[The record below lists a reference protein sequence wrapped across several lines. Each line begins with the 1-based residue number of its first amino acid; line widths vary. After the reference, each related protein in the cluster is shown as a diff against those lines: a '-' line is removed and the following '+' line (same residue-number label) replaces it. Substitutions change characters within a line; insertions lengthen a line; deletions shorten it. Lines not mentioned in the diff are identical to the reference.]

1 MQFRAECD
9 LNKKGCDSWIN
20 HAAES
25 QSDRK
30 DHQWF
35 QNGCNKGLYHC
46 LTLFIVYKIIVTV
59 NCPASIIV
67 FSTVWLTLYLCVQQY
82 SCCAIGSRDRSLSV
96 WVSWYDDHLGI
107 SSLLSFIHSWEFYK
121 QQRFWATHVNRKWTF
136 FAILGH
142 DFDQISGRIISLREK
157 TLRNLLLIVSGHIK
171 REKDLVLVDIRRQKN
186 SPMLSLLA

>member
-1 MQFRAECD
+1 MQFRTECD
-9 LNKKGCDSWIN
+9 LNKKGWDSWIN

-35 QNGCNKGLYHC
+35 QNGCHKGLYHC

-59 NCPASIIV
+59 NCPTSIIV

-96 WVSWYDDHLGI
+96 WVSWYDNHLGI
-107 SSLLSFIHSWEFYK
+107 SSLLSLYTAASFISNNVSERHTS
-121 QQRFWATHVNRKWTF
+121 TVSGLF

-142 DFDQISGRIISLREK
+142 DFDQISGRIVSLREK
-157 TLRNLLLIVSGHIK
+157 TLRNLLLIASGHIK
-171 REKDLVLVDIRRQKN
+171 REKDLLLVDIRRQKN

>member
-1 MQFRAECD
+1 MQFRTECD

-107 SSLLSFIHSWEFYK
+107 SSLLSLYTAGSFISNNVSERHTS
-121 QQRFWATHVNRKWTF
+121 T
-136 FAILGH
+136 
-142 DFDQISGRIISLREK
+142 
-157 TLRNLLLIVSGHIK
+157 VSGLFLQSWGMILIRFRGESSLWEK
-171 REKDLVLVDIRRQKN
+171 RHLGIYF
-186 SPMLSLLA
+186 